1 MLKWYFEN
9 EKWLGFD
16 DGTLLY
22 RVLLDPEG
30 WTWEDVPEWDGMG
43 GYDTAE
49 DAKLA
54 AEADYAEKLEIWEA
68 AETAA
73 NDDGD
78 IDLDVLLEPYTK
90 EDAEADYWDAVA
102 HERMERAKGFI
113 D

>member
-1 MLKWYFEN
+1 MLKWYHEN

-16 DGTLLY
+16 DGTLMY

-30 WTWEDVPEWDGMG
+30 WTWEDVPEWEGMS

-54 AEADYAEKLEIWEA
+54 AEADYAEKLAIWEA
-68 AETAA
+68 AEAAA
-73 NDDGD
+73 NEDGE
-78 IDLDVLLEPYTK
+78 IDLDLILE
-90 EDAEADYWDAVA
+90 EIHWDDVA